1 MHIIIVILNPN
12 DMIYAPVMERPMRDE
27 NNEPA
32 VPAGEGGGE
41 QTDFGLLRSGL
52 KLSHL
57 RMIVAIEDHRQI
69 SAAANALNISQPAA
83 SRMLTEMET
92 ILKAQLC
99 ERVSRGVALTQFGRA
114 FARRARTILL
124 ELREV
129 DREISA
135 LKSGAGG
142 SVFLGTV
149 TAPAISLA
157 VPAIQQ
163 VSAAYPG
170 IEVNVRVETSN
181 VLARELLAA
190 HHDFIIARVPDDLNP
205 RLFQV
210 QEVGIE
216 KACLIVRRG
225 HPLLDKPNVSLADLP
240 DYDWVFQPPGTLLR
254 RRIEELFIAEN
265 VPLPDTVVNTSS
277 ILLTVAIVC
286 GSNAI
291 SPVARDMAVFLAE
304 RGGGAGDIRILA
316 TDFDIDIKPYSLISV
331 KGRALPPSAKLLYDL
346 ILQRSRMSVLE

>member
-1 MHIIIVILNPN
+1 MQAN
-12 DMIYAPVMERPMRDE
+12 DSLDE
-27 NNEPA
+27 QLFADKGADNLQG
-32 VPAGEGGGE
+32 VS
-41 QTDFGLLRSGL
+41 LLRSGL

-57 RMIVAIEDHRQI
+57 RMIIAIEEHRQV
-69 SAAANALNISQPAA
+69 SAAADALNISQPAA

-99 ERVSRGVALTQFGRA
+99 ERVSRGVALTAFGRA

-129 DREISA
+129 DRELSA
-135 LKSGAGG
+135 LKSGTGG
-142 SVFLGTV
+142 SVFLGSV

-190 HHDFIIARVPDDLNP
+190 QQDFIIARVPDDLNP
-205 RLFQV
+205 RLFNV
-210 QEVGIE
+210 TEIGIE
-216 KACLIVRRG
+216 KACLIVRKG
-225 HPLLDKPNVSLADLP
+225 HPLMEQPVVGLADLP
-240 DYDWVFQPPGTLLR
+240 HYDWVFQPAGTLLR
-254 RRIEELFIAEN
+254 RRIEELFIAAG
-265 VPLPDTVVNTSS
+265 VALPSTVVNTSS
-277 ILLTVAIVC
+277 ILLTTAIVC

-291 SPVARDMAVFLAE
+291 APVARDMAVFIADN
-304 RGGGAGDIRILA
+304 GAQAGEISILN
-316 TDFDIDIKPYSLISV
+316 TDFEIDIKPYSLISV

-346 ILQRSRMSVLE
+346 ILQRSRTLLPD

>member
-1 MHIIIVILNPN
+1 MRLEDDIEDQLFPGESFDNLQGLN
-12 DMIYAPVMERPMRDE
+12 
-27 NNEPA
+27 
-32 VPAGEGGGE
+32 
-41 QTDFGLLRSGL
+41 LLRSGL

-57 RMIVAIEDHRQI
+57 RMIVAIEEHKQV
-69 SAAANALNISQPAA
+69 SAAADALNISQPAA
-83 SRMLTEMET
+83 SRMLTEMEM

-99 ERVSRGVALTQFGRA
+99 ERISRGVALTTFGRA

-129 DREISA
+129 DRELSA
-135 LKSGAGG
+135 LKSGTGG
-142 SVFLGTV
+142 SVFLGSV

-190 HHDFIIARVPDDLNP
+190 RQDFIIARVPDDLNP
-205 RLFQV
+205 RLFNV
-210 QEVGIE
+210 TEIGIE
-216 KACLIVRRG
+216 KACLIVRKG
-225 HPLLDKPNVSLADLP
+225 HPLTEKPVVGLADLP
-240 DYDWVFQPPGTLLR
+240 RYDWVFQPAGTLLR
-254 RRIEELFIAEN
+254 RRIEELFIAAG
-265 VPLPDTVVNTSS
+265 VPLPATVVNTSS
-277 ILLTVAIVC
+277 ILLTTAIVC

-291 SPVARDMAVFLAE
+291 APVARDMANFVADV
-304 RGGGAGDIRILA
+304 GAQAGEIVILN
-316 TDFDIDIKPYSLISV
+316 TDFEIDIKPYSLISV

-346 ILQRSRMSVLE
+346 IWQRSRMIAPD

>member
-1 MHIIIVILNPN
+1 
-12 DMIYAPVMERPMRDE
+12 MRLEDDNAE
-27 NNEPA
+27 QFL
-32 VPAGEGGGE
+32 AGENLDNLQGI
-41 QTDFGLLRSGL
+41 GLLRSGL

-57 RMIVAIEDHRQI
+57 RMILAIEEHKQV
-69 SAAANALNISQPAA
+69 SAAAEALNISQPAA

-99 ERVSRGVALTQFGRA
+99 ERISRGVALTTSGRA

-124 ELREV
+124 ELREI
-129 DREISA
+129 DRELSA
-135 LKSGAGG
+135 LKSGTGG
-142 SVFLGTV
+142 SVFLGSV

-190 HHDFIIARVPDDLNP
+190 QQDFIIARVPDDLNP
-205 RLFQV
+205 RLFNV
-210 QEVGIE
+210 AEIGIE
-216 KACLIVRRG
+216 KACLIVRKG
-225 HPLLDKPNVSLADLP
+225 HPLTEMPAASLADLP
-240 DYDWVFQPPGTLLR
+240 RYDWVFQPAGTLLR
-254 RRIEELFIAEN
+254 RRIEELFIAAG
-265 VPLPDTVVNTSS
+265 VPLPSTVVNTSS
-277 ILLTVAIVC
+277 ILLTTAIVC

-291 SPVARDMAVFLAE
+291 APVARDVATFIADV
-304 RGGGAGDIRILA
+304 GAQAGEVCILN
-316 TDFDIDIKPYSLISV
+316 TDFEIDIKPYSLISV

-346 ILQRSRMSVLE
+346 IWQRSRTLSPD

>member
-1 MHIIIVILNPN
+1 
-12 DMIYAPVMERPMRDE
+12 MRLDDDTE
-27 NNEPA
+27 DQLFP
-32 VPAGEGGGE
+32 GESLDSLEGI
-41 QTDFGLLRSGL
+41 GLLRGGL

-57 RMIVAIEDHRQI
+57 RMIVAIETHKQV
-69 SAAANALNISQPAA
+69 SAAADALNISQPAA

-99 ERVSRGVALTQFGRA
+99 ERVSRGVTLTAFGRA

-129 DREISA
+129 DRELSA
-135 LKSGAGG
+135 LKSGTGG
-142 SVFLGTV
+142 SVFLGSV

-190 HHDFIIARVPDDLNP
+190 RQDFIIARVPDDLNP
-205 RLFQV
+205 RLFNV
-210 QEVGIE
+210 TEIGIE
-216 KACLIVRRG
+216 KACLIVRKG
-225 HPLLDKPNVSLADLP
+225 HPLTEKPTVGLADLP
-240 DYDWVFQPPGTLLR
+240 GYDWVFQPAGTLLR
-254 RRIEELFIAEN
+254 RRIEELFIAAG
-265 VPLPDTVVNTSS
+265 VPLPATVVNTSS
-277 ILLTVAIVC
+277 ILLTTAIVC
-286 GSNAI
+286 GSNAVA
-291 SPVARDMAVFLAE
+291 PVARDMANFVADV
-304 RGGGAGDIRILA
+304 GAQAGEIVILN
-316 TDFDIDIKPYSLISV
+316 TDFEIDIKPYSLISV

-346 ILQRSRMSVLE
+346 IWQRSRMLAPD

>member
-1 MHIIIVILNPN
+1 
-12 DMIYAPVMERPMRDE
+12 MRLEDDIDE
-27 NNEPA
+27 PLF
-32 VPAGEGGGE
+32 PGEGSDNLQGG
-41 QTDFGLLRSGL
+41 GLLRSGL

-57 RMIVAIEDHRQI
+57 RMIVAIEEHKQV
-69 SAAANALNISQPAA
+69 SAAAGALNISQPAA

-99 ERVSRGVALTQFGRA
+99 ERVSRGVALTAFGRA

-129 DREISA
+129 DRELSA
-135 LKSGAGG
+135 LKSGTGG
-142 SVFLGTV
+142 SVFLGSV

-181 VLARELLAA
+181 VLARELLDARQ
-190 HHDFIIARVPDDLNP
+190 DFIIARVPDDLNP
-205 RLFQV
+205 RLFNV
-210 QEVGIE
+210 TEIGIE
-216 KACLIVRRG
+216 KACLIVRKG
-225 HPLLDKPNVSLADLP
+225 HPLLEKPAVGLADLP
-240 DYDWVFQPPGTLLR
+240 QYDWVFQPAGTLLR
-254 RRIEELFIAEN
+254 RRIEELFIAAG
-265 VPLPDTVVNTSS
+265 VALPSTVVNTSS
-277 ILLTVAIVC
+277 ILLTTAIVC

-291 SPVARDMAVFLAE
+291 APVARDMAVFIADI
-304 RGGGAGDIRILA
+304 GAQAGKISILN
-316 TDFDIDIKPYSLISV
+316 TDFEIDIKPYSLISV

-346 ILQRSRMSVLE
+346 ILQRSRTLSTG

>member
-1 MHIIIVILNPN
+1 MRL
-12 DMIYAPVMERPMRDE
+12 DDSADERLFPDE
-27 NNEPA
+27 GSDDLQG
-32 VPAGEGGGE
+32 V
-41 QTDFGLLRSGL
+41 GLLRSGL

-57 RMIVAIEDHRQI
+57 RLIVAIEQHGQV
-69 SAAANALNISQPAA
+69 SAAADALNISQPAA

-99 ERVSRGVALTQFGRA
+99 ERVSRGVALTAFGRA

-129 DREISA
+129 DRELSA
-135 LKSGAGG
+135 LKSGTGG
-142 SVFLGTV
+142 SVFLGSV

-190 HHDFIIARVPDDLNP
+190 RQDFIIARVPDDLNP
-205 RLFQV
+205 RLFNV
-210 QEVGIE
+210 REIGVE
-216 KACLIVRRG
+216 KACLIVRKG
-225 HPLLDKPNVSLADLP
+225 HPLLEKPVVGLADLP
-240 DYDWVFQPPGTLLR
+240 HYDWVFQPAGTLLR
-254 RRIEELFIAEN
+254 RRIEELFIADG
-265 VPLPDTVVNTSS
+265 VPLPSTVVNTSS
-277 ILLTVAIVC
+277 ILLTNAIVC

-291 SPVARDMAVFLAE
+291 APVARDMAVFIADVGAE
-304 RGGGAGDIRILA
+304 AGNVRILN
-316 TDFDIDIKPYSLISV
+316 TDFEIDIKPYSLISV

-346 ILQRSRMSVLE
+346 ILQRSRILAPD

>member
-1 MHIIIVILNPN
+1 
-12 DMIYAPVMERPMRDE
+12 MRLDDDIDE
-27 NNEPA
+27 QLFP
-32 VPAGEGGGE
+32 GEDGANLQGV
-41 QTDFGLLRSGL
+41 GLLRSGL

-57 RMIVAIEDHRQI
+57 RMIVAIEEHSQV
-69 SAAANALNISQPAA
+69 SAAAEVLNISQPAA

-99 ERVSRGVALTQFGRA
+99 ERVSRGVALTAFGRA

-129 DREISA
+129 DRELSA
-135 LKSGAGG
+135 LKSGTGG
-142 SVFLGTV
+142 SVYLGSV

-190 HHDFIIARVPDDLNP
+190 RQDFIIARVPDDLNP
-205 RLFQV
+205 RLFNV
-210 QEVGIE
+210 TEIGIE
-216 KACLIVRRG
+216 KACLIVRKG
-225 HPLLDKPNVSLADLP
+225 HPLAEKPVVSLSDLP
-240 DYDWVFQPPGTLLR
+240 DFDWVFQPAGTLLR
-254 RRIEELFIAEN
+254 RCIEELFIGAG
-265 VPLPDTVVNTSS
+265 VPLPSTVVNTSS
-277 ILLTVAIVC
+277 ILLTTAIVC

-291 SPVARDMAVFLAE
+291 APVARDMAVFIADV
-304 RGGGAGDIRILA
+304 GAQAGEISILN

-346 ILQRSRMSVLE
+346 ILQRSRMLSPD

>member
-1 MHIIIVILNPN
+1 
-12 DMIYAPVMERPMRDE
+12 MRLEDDIDE
-27 NNEPA
+27 PLF
-32 VPAGEGGGE
+32 PGEGSDNLQGV
-41 QTDFGLLRSGL
+41 GLLRSGL

-57 RMIVAIEDHRQI
+57 RMIVAIEEHGQV
-69 SAAANALNISQPAA
+69 SAAADALNISQPAA

-99 ERVSRGVALTQFGRA
+99 ERVSRGVALTAFGRA

-129 DREISA
+129 DRELSA
-135 LKSGAGG
+135 LKSGTGG
-142 SVFLGTV
+142 SVFLGSV

-181 VLARELLAA
+181 VLTRELLAA
-190 HHDFIIARVPDDLNP
+190 RQDFIIARVPDDLNP
-205 RLFQV
+205 RLFNV
-210 QEVGIE
+210 TEIGIE
-216 KACLIVRRG
+216 KACLIVRKG
-225 HPLLDKPNVSLADLP
+225 HPLLEKPVVGLADLP
-240 DYDWVFQPPGTLLR
+240 QYDWVFQPAGTLLR
-254 RRIEELFIAEN
+254 RRIEELFIAAG
-265 VPLPDTVVNTSS
+265 VALPSTVVNTSS
-277 ILLTVAIVC
+277 ILLTTAIVC

-291 SPVARDMAVFLAE
+291 APVARDMAVFIADV
-304 RGGGAGDIRILA
+304 GAQAGEITILN
-316 TDFDIDIKPYSLISV
+316 TDFEIDIKPYSLISV

-346 ILQRSRMSVLE
+346 ILQRSRTLSTG

>member
-1 MHIIIVILNPN
+1 LENRTNSVRHDDDL
-12 DMIYAPVMERPMRDE
+12 DDQLYADE
-27 NNEPA
+27 TGDTLP
-32 VPAGEGGGE
+32 GL
-41 QTDFGLLRSGL
+41 GLLRSGL

-57 RMIVAIEDHRQI
+57 RMIIAIEEHKQI
-69 SAAANALNISQPAA
+69 SAAAETLNISQPAA

-129 DREISA
+129 DRELSA
-135 LKSGAGG
+135 LKSGTGG
-142 SVFLGTV
+142 SVFLGSV

-190 HHDFIIARVPDDLNP
+190 RQDFIIARVPDDLNP
-205 RLFQV
+205 RLFNV
-210 QEVGIE
+210 LEIGIE
-216 KACLIVRRG
+216 KACLIVRKG
-225 HPLLDKPNVSLADLP
+225 HPLMEKPVVGLADLP
-240 DYDWVFQPPGTLLR
+240 AYDWVFQPAGTLLR
-254 RRIEELFIAEN
+254 RRIEELFIADG
-265 VPLPDTVVNTSS
+265 VALPSTVVNTSS
-277 ILLTVAIVC
+277 ILLTTAIVC

-291 SPVARDMAVFLAE
+291 APVARDMAVFIADK
-304 RGGGAGDIRILA
+304 GAQAGEISILN
-316 TDFDIDIKPYSLISV
+316 TDFEIDIKPYSLISV

-346 ILQRSRMSVLE
+346 ILQRSRMLSPD

>member
-1 MHIIIVILNPN
+1 
-12 DMIYAPVMERPMRDE
+12 MRLHHDIDE
-27 NNEPA
+27 PLF
-32 VPAGEGGGE
+32 PDEGGDNLQGV
-41 QTDFGLLRSGL
+41 GLLRSGL
-52 KLSHL
+52 KLNHL
-57 RMIVAIEDHRQI
+57 RMIVAIEEHSQV
-69 SAAANALNISQPAA
+69 SAAADVLNISQPAA

-99 ERVSRGVALTQFGRA
+99 ERVSRGVALTAFGRA

-129 DREISA
+129 DRELSA
-135 LKSGAGG
+135 LKSGTGG
-142 SVFLGTV
+142 SVYLGSV

-190 HHDFIIARVPDDLNP
+190 RQDFIIARVPDDLNP
-205 RLFQV
+205 RLFNV
-210 QEVGIE
+210 TEIGVE
-216 KACLIVRRG
+216 KACLIVRKG
-225 HPLLDKPNVSLADLP
+225 HPLTEKPVVGLADLP
-240 DYDWVFQPPGTLLR
+240 YFDWVFQPPGTLLR
-254 RRIEELFIAEN
+254 RRIEELFIADG
-265 VPLPDTVVNTSS
+265 VPLPSTVVNTSS
-277 ILLTVAIVC
+277 ILLTTAIVC

-291 SPVARDMAVFLAE
+291 APVARDMAVFIADV
-304 RGGGAGDIRILA
+304 GAQAGEISILN

-346 ILQRSRMSVLE
+346 ILQRSRMLSPD

>member
-1 MHIIIVILNPN
+1 
-12 DMIYAPVMERPMRDE
+12 MRLHGESEDQFF
-27 NNEPA
+27 
-32 VPAGEGGGE
+32 AGESFDNLQGVA
-41 QTDFGLLRSGL
+41 LLRSGL

-57 RMIVAIEDHRQI
+57 RMIVAIEEHKQV
-69 SAAANALNISQPAA
+69 SAAADALNISQPAA
-83 SRMLTEMET
+83 SRMLTEMEM

-99 ERVSRGVALTQFGRA
+99 ERVSRGVALTAFGRA

-129 DREISA
+129 DRELSA
-135 LKSGAGG
+135 LKSGTGG
-142 SVFLGTV
+142 SVFLGSV

-190 HHDFIIARVPDDLNP
+190 QQDFIIARVPDDLNP
-205 RLFQV
+205 RLFNV
-210 QEVGIE
+210 TEIGIE
-216 KACLIVRRG
+216 RACLIVRKG
-225 HPLLDKPNVSLADLP
+225 HPLADKPVVGLADLP
-240 DYDWVFQPPGTLLR
+240 HYDWVFQPSGTLLR
-254 RRIEELFIAEN
+254 RRIEELFLAAG
-265 VPLPDTVVNTSS
+265 VPLPSTVVNTSS
-277 ILLTVAIVC
+277 ILLTTAIVC

-291 SPVARDMAVFLAE
+291 APVARDMADFVADV
-304 RGGGAGDIRILA
+304 GAQAGEIRILD
-316 TDFDIDIKPYSLISV
+316 TDFEIDIKPYSLISV

-346 ILQRSRMSVLE
+346 ILQRSRMLSPD

>member
-1 MHIIIVILNPN
+1 MHSHDDVEEQLFP
-12 DMIYAPVMERPMRDE
+12 E
-27 NNEPA
+27 
-32 VPAGEGGGE
+32 EGGGGLLGV
-41 QTDFGLLRSGL
+41 GLLRSGL

-57 RMIVAIEDHRQI
+57 RMIVAIEEHKQV
-69 SAAANALNISQPAA
+69 SAAADALNISQPAA

-99 ERVSRGVALTQFGRA
+99 ERISRGVALTAFGRA

-129 DREISA
+129 DRELSA
-135 LKSGAGG
+135 LKSGTGG
-142 SVFLGTV
+142 SVFLGAV

-181 VLARELLAA
+181 VLARELIAA
-190 HHDFIIARVPDDLNP
+190 RQDFIIARVPDELNP
-205 RLFQV
+205 RLFNV
-210 QEVGIE
+210 TEIGIE
-216 KACLIVRRG
+216 KACLIVRKG
-225 HPLLDKPNVSLADLP
+225 HPLTEKPVVSLADLP
-240 DYDWVFQPPGTLLR
+240 HFDWVFQPAGTLLR
-254 RRIEELFIAEN
+254 RRIEELFIAAG
-265 VPLPDTVVNTSS
+265 VPLPATVVNTSS
-277 ILLTVAIVC
+277 ILLTTAIVC

-291 SPVARDMAVFLAE
+291 APVARDMAVFIADV
-304 RGGGAGDIRILA
+304 GAQAGEISILS
-316 TDFDIDIKPYSLISV
+316 TDFEIDIKPYSLISV

-346 ILQRSRMSVLE
+346 ILQRSRMLSPD

>member
-1 MHIIIVILNPN
+1 MHGN
-12 DMIYAPVMERPMRDE
+12 DSIE
-27 NNEPA
+27 
-32 VPAGEGGGE
+32 E
-41 QTDFGLLRSGL
+41 QLLTDAAADNLQGVGLLRSGL

-57 RMIVAIEDHRQI
+57 RMIVAIEEHKQV
-69 SAAANALNISQPAA
+69 SAAADALNISQPAA

-92 ILKAQLC
+92 ILKAQLY
-99 ERVSRGVALTQFGRA
+99 ERVSRGVALTAVGRA

-129 DREISA
+129 DRELSA
-135 LKSGAGG
+135 LKSGTGG
-142 SVFLGTV
+142 SVFLGSV

-190 HHDFIIARVPDDLNP
+190 QQDFIIARVPDDLNP
-205 RLFQV
+205 RLFNV
-210 QEVGIE
+210 TEIGIE
-216 KACLIVRRG
+216 KACLIVRKG
-225 HPLLDKPNVSLADLP
+225 HPLMEQPVVGLADLP
-240 DYDWVFQPPGTLLR
+240 HYDWVFQPAGTLLR
-254 RRIEELFIAEN
+254 RRIEELFIAAG
-265 VPLPDTVVNTSS
+265 VALPSTVVNTSS
-277 ILLTVAIVC
+277 ILLTTAIVC

-291 SPVARDMAVFLAE
+291 APVARDMAVFIADN
-304 RGGGAGDIRILA
+304 GAQAGEISILN
-316 TDFDIDIKPYSLISV
+316 TDFEIDIKPYSLISV

-346 ILQRSRMSVLE
+346 ILQRSRTLFPD

>member
-1 MHIIIVILNPN
+1 MRLEDDI
-12 DMIYAPVMERPMRDE
+12 DERLFSDDSAD
-27 NNEPA
+27 NLQG
-32 VPAGEGGGE
+32 VS
-41 QTDFGLLRSGL
+41 LLRSGL

-57 RMIVAIEDHRQI
+57 RMIVAIEEHKQV
-69 SAAANALNISQPAA
+69 SAAADALNISQPAA

-99 ERVSRGVALTQFGRA
+99 ERVSRGVALTAFGRA

-129 DREISA
+129 DRELSA
-135 LKSGAGG
+135 LKSGTGG
-142 SVFLGTV
+142 SVFLGSV

-190 HHDFIIARVPDDLNP
+190 RQDFIIARVPDDLNP
-205 RLFQV
+205 RLFNV
-210 QEVGIE
+210 TEIGIE
-216 KACLIVRRG
+216 KACLIVRKG
-225 HPLLDKPNVSLADLP
+225 HPLLEKPVVGLADLP
-240 DYDWVFQPPGTLLR
+240 HYDWVFQPAGTLLR
-254 RRIEELFIAEN
+254 RRIEELFIAAG
-265 VPLPDTVVNTSS
+265 VALPSTVVNTSS
-277 ILLTVAIVC
+277 ILLTTAIVC

-291 SPVARDMAVFLAE
+291 APVARDMAVFIADV
-304 RGGGAGDIRILA
+304 GAQAGDVRILN
-316 TDFDIDIKPYSLISV
+316 TDFEIDIKPYSLISV

-346 ILQRSRMSVLE
+346 ILQRSRMLSPD